1 MDATTI
7 VLPAAPALPG
17 RPPLP
22 LLAAIVPVIAG
33 VVLWLIT
40 GSLFALC
47 FAALGPL
54 MLLASFADGMRSRR
68 RARRRAEGE
77 SDAAWQRAE
86 DELGRLHAQ
95 EHRMRWHRSPDA
107 ARCLLDPPLRGRTP
121 LSSATELV
129 IGRGRVDSRVRASG
143 GDDDRSRAFRE
154 RAEQLAD
161 APIVVELGGGVC
173 VRAPGPIASAVVR
186 ALVAQ
191 LCLRF
196 GPSELSLHGC
206 GVADWGLGGFPHV
219 GRRGARLRLRVGDGA
234 EPADAMICV
243 RLPGEEPP
251 EGVTTV
257 LECVAPSRAVA
268 RTVEG
273 LRDVALEAVS
283 MQQIALIAA
292 GVASRSEDDAQV
304 PDAVALGELEAAAG
318 GDGRLRARFGR
329 GEQGDVLVDLVDDGP
344 HAIVTGM
351 TGTGKSEL
359 LISWVAAIAVAHAPE
374 EVTFVLIDFKGGT
387 AFDPL
392 RALPHVVAVVTDLDA
407 AGARRGVGS
416 LSAELRRREAALA
429 SAGARDV
436 SECPALARLVIVVD
450 EFAALVQ
457 EHPDLAQIFT
467 DVAARGRA
475 LGMHLVLGTQRAGG
489 VIRDALAANC
499 PLRLSLRVAEPAD
512 SRLVIGSD
520 AAAAV
525 PGGPASRGLVYV
537 RRPEDDEPHAMR
549 VALTAP
555 HDLAAVALRWAGVEA
570 PASPWLPPLP
580 RVIDVPAGGSV
591 SAAGDIVLGR
601 ADEPEQQS
609 QPWVHL
615 ARGDGL
621 GVLGGPASG
630 KSTLIRT
637 VQSQAP
643 DAVVI
648 PSDAEEAW
656 DAVAELSTGRHGMVL
671 CDDLDVLLAQ
681 YPADHAQLFM
691 SRWEHIVR
699 DPAGA
704 VITASRASGPVG
716 RLLDGL
722 PRRALL
728 RLSSRVEHIAAGGEA
743 AAFDP
748 HRPPGRGAVDGRDV
762 QLCWTD
768 AVAAGGEPA
777 GLGATTVKRT
787 GSGRREGGRGRGA
800 EGWRPRQTLAG
811 VVTSAVEET
820 RSALAHAH
828 PGFRVTTLAETA
840 SAGIDRDGD
849 GAPLVIVGDPEQWRA
864 QWSLLQGVRSGGELV
879 VAAECATELRQL
891 AGVRD
896 TPPFARLHEGRAWVV
911 ASGGRPRRV
920 RLM

>member
-1 MDATTI
+1 MDASTI
-7 VLPAAPALPG
+7 VLPAAPAQSG

-68 RARRRAEGE
+68 RARQRAEGE

-86 DELGRLHAQ
+86 DELGRLHDQ
-95 EHRMRWHRSPDA
+95 EHLMRWHRTPDA
-107 ARCLLDPPLRGRTP
+107 AGCLLDPPLRGRTP

-129 IGRGRVDSRVRASG
+129 IGRGRVGSRVRASG
-143 GDDDRSRAFRE
+143 GDDERSRAFRE

-206 GVADWGLGGFPHV
+206 GVADWGLEGFPHA

-234 EPADAMICV
+234 EPADAVICV
-243 RLPGEEPP
+243 RMPGEEPP

-268 RTVEG
+268 RMVEG
-273 LRDVALEAVS
+273 LRDLALEAVS
-283 MQQIALIAA
+283 LQQIGLIAA
-292 GVASRSEDDAQV
+292 GAASRSGADAQV
-304 PDAVALGELEAAAG
+304 PDAVALGELQAAAG
-318 GDGRLRARFGR
+318 GDGRLVARFGR

-359 LISWVAAIAVAHAPE
+359 LTSWVAAIAAAHAPR

-436 SECPALARLVIVVD
+436 GEFPALARLVIVVD

-520 AAAAV
+520 AAAAL

-537 RRPEDDEPHAMR
+537 RRPEDDEPRAMR

-555 HDLAAVALRWAGVEA
+555 HDLDAVASRWAGVDS

-580 RVIDVPAGGSV
+580 RVIDVPADGGACAS
-591 SAAGDIVLGR
+591 GLVLGR
-601 ADEPEQQS
+601 ADEPEKQR

-615 ARGDGL
+615 APGDGL
-621 GVLGGPASG
+621 GVIGGPASG

-637 VQSQAP
+637 VQSQDP

-671 CDDLDVLLAQ
+671 CDGLDVLLAQ
-681 YPADHAQLFM
+681 YPAEHAQLFM
-691 SRWEHIVR
+691 SRWERIVR
-699 DPAGA
+699 ARAGA

-728 RLSSRVEHIAAGGEA
+728 RLSSRVEHIAAGGES

-748 HRPPGRGAVDGRDV
+748 HRPPGRGSLDGRDV

-768 AVAAGGEPA
+768 PVAAGGEAA
-777 GLGATTVKRT
+777 GLGSTGGGRT
-787 GSGRREGGRGRGA
+787 GSGPRESARRRGS
-800 EGWRPRQTLAG
+800 EGWRPQRATAG

-820 RSALAHAH
+820 RRALALAH
-828 PGFRVTTLAETA
+828 PGRRVTILAESG
-840 SAGIDRDGD
+840 SAGIDPDAD
-849 GAPLVIVGDPEQWRA
+849 GAPQVIVGDPEQWRA
-864 QWSLLQGVRSGGELV
+864 QWSLLQGIRSGGELV